1 MADVIITGAS
11 RGIGRAL
18 ALELS
23 EPGRRLLLTAR
34 DGARLASLA
43 SEIAARGGVALP
55 FAADMADRDEA
66 ALLGDRLAGVVEPG
80 ATLVHNAGI
89 WPVTRE
95 IVKGGLEASFAL
107 NHVGGLSLQR
117 PLLASRRI
125 ARVMVVSAGLIAKG
139 RFDPARTP
147 SGGDFSRLRSYA
159 NTKLCFAVAMRDVAA
174 AHPEIDFVVLH
185 PGVVRTALGDSSGL
199 LGALLGFIKKRWEAP
214 EVCAKRL
221 ARILARDRWSP
232 PGEARWL
239 MEERE
244 APWPAPADDPRIR
257 ADVRAVTAKLFATP

>member
-18 ALELS
+18 ALELAA
-23 EPGRRLLLTAR
+23 PGRRLLLTAR
-34 DGARLASLA
+34 DGERLAALA
-43 SEIAARGGVALP
+43 GEIAARGGAALA
-55 FAADMADRDEA
+55 FAADMADRDA
-66 ALLGDRLAGVVEPG
+66 AAQLGERLAGIVEPG

-89 WPVTRE
+89 WPMKRE
-95 IVKGGLEASFAL
+95 IVKGGFEASFAL

-117 PLLASRRI
+117 PLLDSGRV

-147 SGGDFSRLRSYA
+147 TGADFSKLRSYA

-174 AHPEIDFVVLH
+174 AHPGIDFVVLH
-185 PGVVRTALGDSSGL
+185 PGVVRTDLGNSDGL
-199 LGALLGFIKKRWEAP
+199 LGALLGWVKKRWESP

-244 APWPAPADDPRIR
+244 APWPAPADDPRAR
-257 ADVRAVTAKLFATP
+257 ADVRAVTARMFAAP